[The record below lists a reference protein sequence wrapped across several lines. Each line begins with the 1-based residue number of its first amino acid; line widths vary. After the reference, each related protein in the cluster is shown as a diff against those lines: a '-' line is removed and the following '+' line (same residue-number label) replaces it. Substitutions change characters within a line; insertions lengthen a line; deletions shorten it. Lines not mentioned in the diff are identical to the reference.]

1 MRLTVLA
8 LVALLTVTSALARAS
23 ETGGGLWHSSDWR
36 GSHRYL
42 AQRQA
47 DIGADAAAARVREAT
62 GGRVL
67 RVQRD
72 KRGVYQVKV
81 LLPGGRV
88 RVVPVDGRT
97 GRILQ

>member
-1 MRLTVLA
+1 MRSSLLT
-8 LVALLTVTSALARAS
+8 LVALLTLTSALARAS
-23 ETGGGLWHSSDWR
+23 ETHRGLWDTL
-36 GSHRYL
+36 HRHESREHL

-47 DIGADAAAARVREAT
+47 DIGPDAAAAKVRKDT

-72 KRGVYQVKV
+72 ERGVYQVKV

-88 RVVPVDGRT
+88 RVVPVDSRT
-97 GRILQ
+97 GRVLR